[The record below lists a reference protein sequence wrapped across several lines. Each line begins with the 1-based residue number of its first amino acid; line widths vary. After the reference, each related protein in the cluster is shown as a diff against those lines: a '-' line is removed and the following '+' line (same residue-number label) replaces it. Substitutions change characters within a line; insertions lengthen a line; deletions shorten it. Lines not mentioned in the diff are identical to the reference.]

1 MINKYLIAIFTS
13 LLLVG
18 CGGANSEFMVEVKNK
33 NGGTENLSLKEL
45 VDMNESNSAKF
56 KSMYGDADINFTGTV
71 KSVEG
76 PRDAYSSIPYYVV
89 MFEEGIELNVIKGC
103 HDDIILQ
110 LDKGTKLKVDSDIQ
124 GIYSGTG
131 VLIVS
136 DMHRIGG
143 INQDMS
149 KLQIIK

>member
-18 CGGANSEFMVEVKNK
+18 CGGAKSEFMVEVKNK
-33 NGGTENLSLKEL
+33 NGGTEDLSLKEL
-45 VDMNESNSAKF
+45 VDINESNSAKF
-56 KSMYGDADINFTGTV
+56 KSMYDDSDIVFTGTV

-76 PRDAYSSIPYYVV
+76 PYRSYISYYQIN
-89 MFEEGIELNVIKGC
+89 FEEGIELLVIEGC
-103 HDDIILQ
+103 QDDIVLQ
-110 LDKGTKLKVDSDIQ
+110 LSKGTKLKVDSDIQ
-124 GIYSGTG
+124 GISSRGILT
-131 VLIVS
+131 VS
-136 DMHRIGG
+136 DMHTIGG